1 MDSLRQ
7 DLRLGLRLLWKHRG
21 FTATVALT
29 LALCLGANV
38 ALFSVVNNVILR
50 PLPIPESERIVM
62 IGNAYPKAGAVNLS
76 ANGVPDYFDRL
87 RVLTVFEEQALYNN
101 ASVNI
106 DQNGTATRVRA
117 LNVTPSFFRVLRAQ
131 PLIGRT
137 FTEDEGEL
145 GNNQKL
151 VLSYGL
157 WQSAFGGDPS
167 VVGRDTRLDGQ
178 TYSVVGVMPQDFMY
192 LRNDVLLWRA
202 LAFTP
207 FQKSDEARHSNS
219 YQQIARLKPG
229 ATVQRAQEEID
240 ALNAANLD
248 RFPQFKEII
257 INAGFHTIV
266 HRLQDEVV
274 HDVKGTLYLMWGGA
288 LFVLLIGCV
297 NVANLVLARSRS
309 RVKELATRVAIGAG
323 RARVARQLITE
334 SMVLSLT
341 ASLAG
346 IAVGWTALR
355 LFSALNLQE
364 IPRGSEIRLD
374 WLSVVVALVAG
385 AVIGLVLGLIP
396 AASVI
401 PSRLTTML
409 REEGRSDSSGRGA
422 QVLRRVLVVAQ
433 VAFAFVLLVGAGL
446 LVASFNRVLAVD
458 PGFKPDSVMTSS
470 LTLSR
475 ARYRDNASMLTF
487 VNESLERLRSL
498 PGVEA
503 AGATSNMPLSGN
515 NNNSVIFAEGYR
527 MNPGESAVA
536 PAQVNITPG
545 FFEAMGARLVSG
557 RFFDQRDHV
566 LMSLG
571 VSAFGTSQP
580 KVVIVDD
587 RLARRFWPGQDP
599 VGRRMYL
606 PTDSNN
612 LTAVTDR
619 TIMIEVVGVVRELK
633 LQSLTQADQAI
644 GACYFPFAQN
654 MPPPQSQGILYNFA
668 IRTNGDPA
676 LLAGPIRSALAT
688 VDREVAAFDVLPM
701 TARVDRSLITRR
713 SPAVLAVSFGG
724 LALVLSVIGIYG
736 VLAYVVSQRTREIG
750 IRMALG
756 SSGRQIFDLVLR
768 EGLMLIGAGFVLGAL
783 GVVALKQGLQS
794 QLFGVTATDPMV
806 LTVVAGGLALAAII
820 ACALPARRAT
830 RIDPV
835 TALAD

>member
-1 MDSLRQ
+1 MDSFQQ

-21 FTATVALT
+21 FSATVALT

-50 PLPIPESERIVM
+50 PLPIPDSERIVT
-62 IGNAYPKAGAVNLS
+62 IGNAYPKAGA
-76 ANGVPDYFDRL
+76 ANIGAVGVPDYFDRL
-87 RVLTVFEEQALYNN
+87 RETTVFEEQALYGN

-106 DQNGTATRVRA
+106 DQNGTPTRIRA
-117 LNVTPSFFRVLRAQ
+117 LNVTPSFFRVLRAR
-131 PLIGRT
+131 PLLGRT
-137 FTEDEGEL
+137 FTDDEGEL
-145 GNNQKL
+145 GNNQKI
-151 VLSYGL
+151 VLSYAL
-157 WQSAFGGDPS
+157 WQSAFGGDQAII
-167 VVGRDTRLDGQ
+167 GRDTRLDGQ
-178 TYSVVGVMPQDFMY
+178 TYTVVGVMPQDFVY
-192 LRNDVLLWRA
+192 LRNDTLLWRA
-202 LAFTP
+202 LAFSDR
-207 FQKSDEARHSNS
+207 QKSDESRHSNNF
-219 YQQIARLKPG
+219 QQIARLKPG
-229 ATVQRAQEEID
+229 ASVEQGQAEID
-240 ALNAANLD
+240 VLNVRNLD
-248 RFPQFKEII
+248 RFPQFKQIV

-266 HRLQDEVV
+266 QRLQDQVV
-274 HDVKGTLYLMWGGA
+274 RDVKAVLYLMWGGA

-334 SMVLSLT
+334 SMVLSLL
-341 ASLAG
+341 SSVAG
-346 IAVGWTALR
+346 IGVGRAALQM
-355 LFSALNLQE
+355 FSALNLQE

-374 WLSVVVALVAG
+374 WTAVFVTLAAG
-385 AVIGLVLGLIP
+385 SVIGLVLGLIP
-396 AASVI
+396 AAGVI

-409 REEGRSDSSGRGA
+409 REEGRADSSGRGA
-422 QVLRRVLVVAQ
+422 QALRRALVVAQ

-446 LVASFNRVLAVD
+446 LVASFQRVLAVD
-458 PGFKPDSVMTSS
+458 AGFKPDGVMTAS

-487 VNESLERLRSL
+487 VNEALERFRSL

-515 NNNSVIFAEGYR
+515 NSNSVIFAEGYR
-527 MNPGESAVA
+527 MGQGESAIA

-571 VSAFGTSQP
+571 TTAFGVSQP
-580 KVVIVDD
+580 KVVIVDE

-606 PTDSNN
+606 PTDTNN

-619 TIMIEVVGVVRELK
+619 TLFIEVVGVVRELK
-633 LQSLTQADQAI
+633 LQSLTQADQAV

-654 MPPPQSQGILYNFA
+654 MPPPQAQGILYNFA
-668 IRTNGDPA
+668 IKTNGDA
-676 LLAGPIRSALAT
+676 SALAGPVRAAIGT

-713 SPAVLAVSFGG
+713 SPALLAVSFGV

-768 EGLMLIGAGFVLGAL
+768 EGLTLIGAGFILGGIGVL
-783 GVVALKQGLQS
+783 ALKQGLES
-794 QLFGVTATDPMV
+794 QLFGITATDPMV
-806 LTVVAGGLALAAII
+806 LAMVAGGLALAALV

-835 TALAD
+835 SALTE